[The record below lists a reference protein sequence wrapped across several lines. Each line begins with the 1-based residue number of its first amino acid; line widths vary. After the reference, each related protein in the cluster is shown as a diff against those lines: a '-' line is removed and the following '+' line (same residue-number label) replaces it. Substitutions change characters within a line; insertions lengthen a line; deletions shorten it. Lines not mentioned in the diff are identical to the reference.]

1 MAEAISAIRMLSL
14 RSRLDH
20 RQQEKSRLIAE
31 MTTATTAPRRKRE
44 AMLRYTT
51 LINDIREISK
61 ELNLRHG
68 R

>member
-31 MTTATTAPRRKRE
+31 MTAVTTAPRRKRE

-61 ELNLRHG
+61 ELNRRYG

>member
-1 MAEAISAIRMLSL
+1 MAEAISAIRILSL

-31 MTTATTAPRRKRE
+31 ITAVATAPRRKRE

>member
-31 MTTATTAPRRKRE
+31 ITAVATAPRRKRE